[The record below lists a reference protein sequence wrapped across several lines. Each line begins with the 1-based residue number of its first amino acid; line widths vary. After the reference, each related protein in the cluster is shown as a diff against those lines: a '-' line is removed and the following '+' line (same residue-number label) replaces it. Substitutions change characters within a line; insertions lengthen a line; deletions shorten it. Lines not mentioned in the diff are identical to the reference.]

1 MDKERAVQ
9 IANLNDKFRKS
20 FKNTV
25 MTPGVMYL
33 DNVLG
38 LAGKVQNFIDFTED
52 NDPCGEHDF
61 GSFEWKG
68 NRIFWKID
76 YFDQSLIYGED
87 PLSEKCR
94 RVMTIMLVSEY

>member
-1 MDKERAVQ
+1 MDNAKE
-9 IANLNDKFRKS
+9 IAKLNDMFRMG

-33 DNVLG
+33 DDVLG
-38 LAGKVQNFIDFTED
+38 LAGEVQNFSDFTED
-52 NDPCGEHDF
+52 NDPYGEHDF
-61 GSFEWKG
+61 GSFDWKG

-76 YFDQSLIYGED
+76 YFDQSLKYGED

-94 RVMTIMLVSEY
+94 RVMTIMLASEY

>member
-1 MDKERAVQ
+1 MDNAKE
-9 IANLNDKFRKS
+9 IAKLNDTFRKG

-38 LAGKVQNFIDFTED
+38 LAGKVQNFSDFTED
-52 NDPCGEHDF
+52 NDPYGEHDF
-61 GSFEWKG
+61 GSFDWKG

-76 YFDQSLIYGED
+76 YFDQTLTYGEE
-87 PLSEKCR
+87 PLSPKCK
-94 RVMTIMLVSEY
+94 RVMTIMLASEY